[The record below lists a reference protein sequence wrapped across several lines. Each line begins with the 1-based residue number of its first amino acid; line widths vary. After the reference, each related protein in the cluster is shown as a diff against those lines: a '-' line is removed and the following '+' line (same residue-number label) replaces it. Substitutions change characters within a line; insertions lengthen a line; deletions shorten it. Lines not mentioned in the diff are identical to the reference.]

1 MKSMLHELQGDV
13 MLVVQ
18 GDVPVVDDDWD
29 EYLATLAA
37 NPSVKAFL
45 ISADNHGPNAN
56 QRAKL
61 ANLRSIDPLPKAVV
75 TTSMAVRGIVTAL
88 SWLGSNIR
96 AFAPNQIE
104 GAFEYLGVASNA
116 HAALLER
123 LALLKTRLAGGERW
137 EQFRGNDRG
146 DQADLLLM
154 QQIVEERVAN
164 IRAKVHAAPRR
175 S

>member
-18 GDVPVVDDDWD
+18 GDVPVVDGDWD
-29 EYLATLAA
+29 EYLAALDAS
-37 NPSVKAFL
+37 PSLKAFL
-45 ISADNHGPNAN
+45 ISADNHGPNAS

-61 ANLRSIDPLPKAVV
+61 ATLHRIDPLPKAVV
-75 TTSMAVRGIVTAL
+75 TTSMGARGIVTAL

-96 AFAPNQIE
+96 AFAPNQIDR
-104 GAFEYLGVASNA
+104 AFDYLGVANDA
-116 HAALLER
+116 RAALLGR
-123 LALLKTRLAGGERW
+123 LALLKTWLAGGEKLD
-137 EQFRGNDRG
+137 QFRGSESG
-146 DQADLLLM
+146 DHADLPFM

-164 IRAKVHAAPRR
+164 IRAKLRAAPRR